1 MIFESIYNKG
11 YEAGMN
17 AQKVSDHEDQNRR
30 LEDMFRRGKEYGLN
44 EGFTKGYEKGY
55 HDGNTIGYNDGVND
69 TRAKEGIINIPDEV
83 LAEVKEE
90 FEAVEDDMEAV

>member
-44 EGFTKGYEKGY
+44 NGFTKGYEKGY
-55 HDGNTIGYNDGVND
+55 HDGYLVGEND
-69 TRAKEGIINIPDEV
+69 AKAMEGIIDLPEEV

>member
-1 MIFESIYNKG
+1 MIFDTLYNKG

-30 LEDMFRRGKEYGLN
+30 LEDMFRRGKEAGLN
-44 EGFTKGYEKGY
+44 DGFTKGYEKGY
-55 HDGNTIGYNDGVND
+55 HDGYLVGEND
-69 TRAKEGIINIPDEV
+69 AKAREGIIDLPEEV

>member
-1 MIFESIYNKG
+1 MLFESIYNKG

-30 LEDMFRRGKEYGLN
+30 LEDMFRRGKELGLN
-44 EGFTKGYEKGY
+44 EGFGRGYEKGY
-55 HDGNTIGYNDGVND
+55 HDGYLIGGED
-69 TRAKEGIINIPDEV
+69 TKANEGIIDLPEEV

-90 FEAVEDDMEAV
+90 FESVNDDMEAV